1 MTVAAVLG
9 IAACEEENAAFEPL
23 VDTTPPTVS
32 IESVDNSADTLRTTV
47 KSTDFIGVLIVVT
60 EIRRT
65 DQFETQ
71 ITPDGDTLTLG
82 RLLVADTARTSGRV
96 TDFTVNTTFLLPFA
110 QATPVEVRAVAI
122 DTQGNSAATSTLVLV
137 GGAGPGGG
145 LGGPLIA
152 ITSPLPNQT
161 VRDNTLIRVGIRA
174 TDLTGLAQINVVLTG
189 ITPPTVPAADTIR
202 FSEFRT
208 DVDTLLDFFIPQGA
222 LGQLTITAEAINL
235 NTISA
240 IAFITVTVA
249 TEVPGDTIPP
259 VVSMLVTGGVQRRFQ
274 EPPRMEI
281 DDSLTFNITAFDL
294 ETAVTRIGVTLV
306 ITNNR
311 PTGSTTDTIFVDSTF
326 NPAISGTVPMNFS
339 LMPQD
344 LPASIFIENDI
355 PDTLFMQV
363 TAWAFDA
370 ADPSRNCGATIDP
383 DGGSNSLE
391 CTTGDPILAQGI
403 QGGFVER
410 MVVAGRTVGFPQGS
424 LIADAAVDTIRE
436 LMLLS
441 DFNFGIV
448 RPFDLRNEVFADNV
462 PIGSNPWGLFIDL
475 TEDRLLVSNSGGT
488 NISLVDLGPRTVGA
502 ISLPGEIDR
511 YQTQDLKV
519 YRIFSDFDGRG
530 IFFPTEF
537 FEYSDRP
544 QFLAQAANGLIL
556 FSTVPALASLPGTI
570 REFDPVQ
577 REIRFFIQYADRV
590 SAFSEPQLQIINA
603 DSVFDVN
610 GSRAFK
616 ICDHTR
622 GDPSPA
628 SRSCIIASDSLGD
641 AQVKVAAK
649 VISDGW
655 DTEVH
660 SDLLISSIGLQDTTF
675 VAASGDNEFVAFG
688 EGDTPERSGRII
700 MYRSAT
706 QNITNSLQVS
716 DLPGNAEQRVFGL
729 GLNNDG
735 SLGVAR
741 GTNAYFFGPDQPG
754 GPNVLR
760 LLGVNEVINEFGT
773 GAALHPD
780 NDAASINNA
789 DERLTF
795 LGSDDAQIEI
805 VDSWFYSFKR
815 GQVLIRDPIVG
826 PLRITRRIQGVDPA
840 NVAVKLYGI
849 TANGVVVIRVKDT
862 DYITP

>member
-294 ETAVTRIGVTLV
+294 ETAVTRILLAVP
-306 ITNNR
+306 
-311 PTGSTTDTIFVDSTF
+311 PTRYSST
-326 NPAISGTVPMNFS
+326 AR
-339 LMPQD
+339 
-344 LPASIFIENDI
+344 SI
-355 PDTLFMQV
+355 
-363 TAWAFDA
+363 
-370 ADPSRNCGATIDP
+370 R
-383 DGGSNSLE
+383 
-391 CTTGDPILAQGI
+391 
-403 QGGFVER
+403 
-410 MVVAGRTVGFPQGS
+410 
-424 LIADAAVDTIRE
+424 
-436 LMLLS
+436 
-441 DFNFGIV
+441 
-448 RPFDLRNEVFADNV
+448 
-462 PIGSNPWGLFIDL
+462 
-475 TEDRLLVSNSGGT
+475 
-488 NISLVDLGPRTVGA
+488 
-502 ISLPGEIDR
+502 
-511 YQTQDLKV
+511 
-519 YRIFSDFDGRG
+519 
-530 IFFPTEF
+530 
-537 FEYSDRP
+537 
-544 QFLAQAANGLIL
+544 
-556 FSTVPALASLPGTI
+556 
-570 REFDPVQ
+570 
-577 REIRFFIQYADRV
+577 
-590 SAFSEPQLQIINA
+590 
-603 DSVFDVN
+603 
-610 GSRAFK
+610 
-616 ICDHTR
+616 
-622 GDPSPA
+622 
-628 SRSCIIASDSLGD
+628 
-641 AQVKVAAK
+641 
-649 VISDGW
+649 
-655 DTEVH
+655 
-660 SDLLISSIGLQDTTF
+660 
-675 VAASGDNEFVAFG
+675 
-688 EGDTPERSGRII
+688 
-700 MYRSAT
+700 RSAA
-706 QNITNSLQVS
+706 
-716 DLPGNAEQRVFGL
+716 PCR
-729 GLNNDG
+729 
-735 SLGVAR
+735 
-741 GTNAYFFGPDQPG
+741 
-754 GPNVLR
+754 
-760 LLGVNEVINEFGT
+760 
-773 GAALHPD
+773 
-780 NDAASINNA
+780 
-789 DERLTF
+789 
-795 LGSDDAQIEI
+795 
-805 VDSWFYSFKR
+805 
-815 GQVLIRDPIVG
+815 
-826 PLRITRRIQGVDPA
+826 
-840 NVAVKLYGI
+840 
-849 TANGVVVIRVKDT
+849 
-862 DYITP
+862 